1 MAGGG
6 PQVQL
11 GVTAMTNK
19 DCHSSP
25 ARHAGF
31 PAALALLAALLTV
44 LGCADAA
51 ENPAVPGKGSEAPD
65 FTLENLEGETV
76 KLSQFRDKSNVLLH
90 FGTTWCPP
98 CRAQAPRLDEL
109 HEKYAS
115 QDLVIIS
122 VDSGEAPNVVREF
135 VETEGA
141 KYMTLLDTD
150 STVSIRY
157 GVKFIPLNI
166 LVDKSGRIYAKPS
179 NAIPEAAIAELAEAE
194 AG

>member
-1 MAGGG
+1 
-6 PQVQL
+6 
-11 GVTAMTNK
+11 MTNN
-19 DCHSSP
+19 DFPSSQ
-25 ARHAGF
+25 AHHVGF
-31 PAALALLAALLTV
+31 PVALALLAALLMV
-44 LGCADAA
+44 FGCADAA
-51 ENPAVPGKGSEAPD
+51 ENPGAPGKDSQAPD

-98 CRAQAPRLDEL
+98 CRAQAPRLDAL

-122 VDSGEAPNVVREF
+122 VDMGEAPDVVREF
-135 VETEGA
+135 VKAEGS

-150 STVSIRY
+150 SAVSIRY
-157 GVKFIPLNI
+157 GVEFIPLNI

-179 NAIPEAAIAELAEAE
+179 NAIPEEAITELAEAE